1 MQDTYEIKDVNALEE
16 SAGNLATY
24 SQNLVNNTNSL
35 SYILETVNNLWQ
47 NENGQDKASY
57 VSTLNDCIKEIKE
70 TIIPTLNRYV
80 ETMNTLAASTRTTQS
95 NTVDNF
101 TTVKGLKIRK
111 VFNKPFRYILK
122 KATKGNTILERY
134 PKFEYPVPKS
144 SRLTFMPMLRN
155 FSKILSEC
163 SSLAISIPSV
173 NSNSRYFGG

>member
-95 NTVDNF
+95 NTVDN
-101 TTVKGLKIRK
+101 TQTE
-111 VFNKPFRYILK
+111 
-122 KATKGNTILERY
+122 A
-134 PKFEYPVPKS
+134 PV
-144 SRLTFMPMLRN
+144 
-155 FSKILSEC
+155 
-163 SSLAISIPSV
+163 
-173 NSNSRYFGG
+173 

>member
-35 SYILETVNNLWQ
+35 SYILETVNGLWQ

-57 VSTLNDCIKEIKE
+57 VSTLNECIKEIKE

-95 NTVDNF
+95 NTVDN
-101 TTVKGLKIRK
+101 TQT
-111 VFNKPFRYILK
+111 
-122 KATKGNTILERY
+122 KA
-134 PKFEYPVPKS
+134 PV
-144 SRLTFMPMLRN
+144 
-155 FSKILSEC
+155 
-163 SSLAISIPSV
+163 
-173 NSNSRYFGG
+173 